1 MSARWLPALAFAATV
16 AAGAASADTAGLSLE
31 NPAPGVY
38 VHYGQLADITSD
50 NDGDVANVGFV
61 VGARCVAPNSRDR
74 SPRTET
80 ALPTATAYG
89 GTGGGL
95 ALNRKAQ
102 KTPVAATSDQIT
114 NADSLANMRR
124 LSWNA
129 LRLRASER

>member
-1 MSARWLPALAFAATV
+1 MKKLAFLPV
-16 AAGAASADTAGLSLE
+16 LLASAGGMLTG
-31 NPAPGVY
+31 
-38 VHYGQLADITSD
+38 T
-50 NDGDVANVGFV
+50 
-61 VGARCVAPNSRDR
+61 
-74 SPRTET
+74 SPRTAT

-95 ALNRKAQ
+95 ALRRRTQ
-102 KTPVAATSDQIT
+102 KTAVAATSDQIT